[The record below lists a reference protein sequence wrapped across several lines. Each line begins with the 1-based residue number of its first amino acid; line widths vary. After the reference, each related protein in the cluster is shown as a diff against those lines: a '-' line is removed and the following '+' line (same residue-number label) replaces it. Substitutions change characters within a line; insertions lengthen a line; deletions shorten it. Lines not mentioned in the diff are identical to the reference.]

1 VTDISTTGLVA
12 AGERLRVGSVLSKS
26 LEIYLR
32 NSPKCFAVGAVMG
45 VPSLVSLVYVLRLS
59 GAASANSGSIAFF
72 IEMGFLLVW
81 VLIFALSQ
89 SMMIHGVFQDIR
101 GRNFEI
107 GVSIARG
114 LRRSFPVIGTSTYA
128 FFTVMIGMF
137 LIFVPG
143 FIAITMLFVVIP
155 VCVVEGLGP
164 GASFKRSRELTKGQR
179 WRVLAVYLAPAIVIA
194 ICNLLLMRLGVRSL
208 GLPGFTAG
216 SFLIAAIGGS
226 YQAIVNIVTYHD
238 LRAIKEGLQVEQL
251 AAVFD

>member
-1 VTDISTTGLVA
+1 
-12 AGERLRVGSVLSKS
+12 
-26 LEIYLR
+26 
-32 NSPKCFAVGAVMG
+32 MG
-45 VPSLVSLVYVLRLS
+45 VASLVSRNRILLLPEVV
-59 GAASANSGSIAFF
+59 GTKFGGIAFL

-81 VLIFALSQ
+81 VLIFTLSQ
-89 SMMIHGVFQDIR
+89 SMMIHGVFQDMR
-101 GRNFEI
+101 GRKFAI

-114 LRRSFPVIGTSTYA
+114 LRRFFPVIGTSIYA
-128 FFTVMIGMF
+128 FFLVMIGMF
-137 LIFVPG
+137 LVIVPG

-216 SFLIAAIGGS
+216 SFLIAAIGG
-226 YQAIVNIVTYHD
+226 
-238 LRAIKEGLQVEQL
+238 
-251 AAVFD
+251 